1 MKKTN
6 EEILLYLT
14 ILELPTF
21 KELDIDILK
30 KQYTKQYKKYHPS
43 LATQDK
49 YKDGQKYQLLTE
61 AYRYIKENIQY
72 VNKVIVSNALTKVEV
87 KDNKEIVKKSIT
99 IKKEQPKVSLE
110 KENKKDEKIN
120 LSLKNKILIASLFI
134 SLVIGIVTLSFGLQ
148 KNIEDKKVEKVEQM
162 IEDKQYDDA
171 KDKIEELD
179 KDIAQQLLKKIE
191 ALKLLEEGHF
201 TEAIEILKQL
211 KSINDLQN
219 ITLEELLSYKGIGK
233 TKAIELLATI
243 ELGKRI
249 NAYQKNKYYI
259 KNTKEAYYYLKNK
272 LSHLEQEHFMAIFLS
287 SNNQVIT
294 DKIISIGSSTSTIAN
309 SKDVIKWAIKASSY
323 AIIIAHNHPSGFVQP
338 SKQDVEFTIE
348 LQSACKIVDIKF
360 VDHIII
366 GKNNYFSFKNK
377 SIFNE

>member
-1 MKKTN
+1 MKYVLKEMTSM
-6 EEILLYLT
+6 EKPREKLFYFGPQSLSDYELLAILLRT
-14 ILELPTF
+14 GT
-21 KELDIDILK
+21 
-30 KQYTKQYKKYHPS
+30 
-43 LATQDK
+43 
-49 YKDGQKYQLLTE
+49 
-61 AYRYIKENIQY
+61 
-72 VNKVIVSNALTKVEV
+72 
-87 KDNKEIVKKSIT
+87 
-99 IKKEQPKVSLE
+99 
-110 KENKKDEKIN
+110 
-120 LSLKNKILIASLFI
+120 KNKS
-134 SLVIGIVTLSFGLQ
+134 VIDLS
-148 KNIEDKKVEKVEQM
+148 
-162 IEDKQYDDA
+162 
-171 KDKIEELD
+171 
-179 KDIAQQLLKKIE
+179 
-191 ALKLLEEGHF
+191 
-201 TEAIEILKQL
+201 IEILKQL

-243 ELGKRI
+243 ELGKRM
-249 NAYQKNKYYI
+249 NNYQKNKYYI
-259 KNTKEAYYYLKNK
+259 KNTKEAYYYLKSK
-272 LSHLEQEHFMAIFLS
+272 LSHLEQEHFIAIFLS

-338 SKQDVEFTIE
+338 SKQDFDFTLE